1 MTISNWVAWGRQ
13 MRNYRSWTLVFGLA
27 LVGACVPSMLAGQ
40 EIFRSNAAAMRLQ
53 PITQAERDQHR
64 YVIQVGRNGEAESE
78 RFFDHGELV
87 HEIRQ
92 VPGPA
97 GTRREE
103 EYRNGELEAV
113 RMLDSEE
120 RHISEE
126 FFSDGA
132 LTERREYRYRGNLL
146 VEMLSF
152 DAAGELARSDE
163 FQYGPG
169 GVLRVVRTVDSA
181 GRTRNAY
188 YAALDGRLIEEY
200 HEGLH
205 TDIRVRYDEY
215 NRPIDEV
222 EYVDGVRTVSTFY
235 TYESA
240 AGSGASKIRAIDH
253 GQERETLRTYTAGG
267 DILEEREYRAGTF
280 ERGFAYLYDGDLL
293 VERQGLGV
301 ARGVREL
308 FEYNEDGALQG
319 VRYLRNGRLQRERRY
334 LDENEYIDVFYRD
347 GTEVLRSYYRD
358 DRRLREEVLQDGQ
371 VVRTREFE

>member
-1 MTISNWVAWGRQ
+1 
-13 MRNYRSWTLVFGLA
+13 MRNYRTRTLVLGLA
-27 LVGACVPSMLAGQ
+27 LVGACAPSLLAGQ
-40 EIFRSNAAAMRLQ
+40 DLFRSNAAAMRLQ
-53 PITQAERDQHR
+53 PIVQAERDQHR
-64 YVIQVGRNGEAESE
+64 YVIQAGRNGEAESE
-78 RFFDHGELV
+78 RFFDHGELI
-87 HEIRQ
+87 HETRQ

-97 GTRREE
+97 GTLREE

-113 RMLDSEE
+113 RLLDSEQ

-126 FFSDGA
+126 LFSEGE

-146 VEMLSF
+146 VEMLIF
-152 DAAGELARSDE
+152 DSVGEIARSDE
-163 FQYGPG
+163 FRYGPG
-169 GVLRVVRTVDSA
+169 GVLRVVRTLDSA

-188 YAALDGRLIEEY
+188 YAALDGRLLEEY

-222 EYVDGVRTVSTFY
+222 EYVEGVRTVSTFY
-235 TYESA
+235 TYDSA
-240 AGSGASKIRAIDH
+240 AGSGASSIRVMDH
-253 GQERETLRTYTAGG
+253 GRDRETLRTYTADG
-267 DILEEREYRAGTF
+267 DILEEREYLAGSF
-280 ERGFAYLYDGDLL
+280 ERGFEYIYREDLL

-308 FEYNEDGALQG
+308 FEYDEDGALQE
-319 VRYLRNGRLQRERRY
+319 VQYLRNGHLQRERLY
-334 LDENEYIDVFYRD
+334 SDANEYIEMLYQD
-347 GTEVLRSYYRD
+347 GNRVLRSFYRD